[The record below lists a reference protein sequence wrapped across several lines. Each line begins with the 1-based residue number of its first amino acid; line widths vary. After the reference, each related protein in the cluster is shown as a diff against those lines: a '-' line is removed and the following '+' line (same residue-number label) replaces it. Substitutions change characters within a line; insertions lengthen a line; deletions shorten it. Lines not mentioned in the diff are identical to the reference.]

1 MKIKTI
7 SYKNFKGFKSFDL
20 DLDCINKSILGD
32 NETGKTTVF
41 DGFIWL
47 LFDKDSLN
55 QANFNIK
62 PVDQVTGEDIHGLD
76 TEVIAVIENK
86 GIDIEL
92 KKIYYEKWT
101 KSKGSTERTFS
112 GNTTDYYIDSVP
124 VKKKEYDE
132 KITSFADEQTFKL
145 LTNPLYFNEQMHWT
159 DRRELLIKICGD
171 VENSDIILREPK
183 LKELEDILNK
193 RTIDDHRKVLQEQR
207 KNLNKDIEKIPTR
220 IDEQF
225 LSKPDISKIDFKGIE
240 AVISDLSIEA
250 DKIRQSIAE
259 AKNGAEIGKQTLE
272 LAKTETLIVKLKSK
286 YTEDNEQL
294 IKLARHYFNEATSNV
309 ETAERELR
317 RLTSSRVFK
326 AYDLKDVEDKLTMKR
341 DEWTELNK
349 LDFYAPETPD
359 TCFNC
364 GQKMP
369 DVDNSKAEESFNLE
383 KSKNLALVKKNA
395 TDVLVPLKE
404 KYEQE
409 LQEIEKN
416 IMPQTIIVDDLKAT
430 LEEKKKT
437 YDTAKGKQLDVTK
450 TEEYQELIAQ
460 KEAIATKI
468 ANLKLNIVD
477 IIEKYNLSLSDINTG
492 ISAHQTILAKKEQHD
507 KATARIEELKAEEQ
521 ALAKKIQAID
531 KELYLTDLYIKSQIS
546 LLDSKINSKFK
557 MARFKLFNTLVNGGI
572 EPVCECTYKGVP
584 YSSMNNAARI
594 NVGIDII
601 NTISEFYDFTAPIFI
616 DNAEAV
622 TKYIETEAQLIKL
635 IVSEQDKELRIE
647 V

>member
-416 IMPQTIIVDDLKAT
+416 IVPQTIIVDDLKAT

-437 YDTAKGKQLDVTK
+437 YDAAKGKQLDVTK

-477 IIEKYNLSLSDINTG
+477 IIEKYNLSLSDINTE
-492 ISAHQTILAKKEQHD
+492 ISAHQTTLAKKEQHD